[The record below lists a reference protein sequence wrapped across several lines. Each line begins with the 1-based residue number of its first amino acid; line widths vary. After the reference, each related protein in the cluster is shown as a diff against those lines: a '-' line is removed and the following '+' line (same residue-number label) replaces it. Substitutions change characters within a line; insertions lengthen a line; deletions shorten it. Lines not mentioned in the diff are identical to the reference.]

1 MASGG
6 RRRQKAVRKRTSSC
20 LSRDWRSP
28 DSNAQAL
35 AGYHAPLGATHIGA
49 PMSVREGDVGVL
61 HVQRQQVSI
70 DLERF
75 RDPVHLEH
83 DGRG

>member
-1 MASGG
+1 
-6 RRRQKAVRKRTSSC
+6 
-20 LSRDWRSP
+20 
-28 DSNAQAL
+28 
-35 AGYHAPLGATHIGA
+35 
-49 PMSVREGDVGVL
+49 MSVREGDLGVL
-61 HVQRQQVSI
+61 QVQRQQVSI